1 MKLNGEENSETLLA
15 ANNYAAALLDAKRY
29 TEAKSLLHKTIR
41 VARRVLGESHK
52 LVLRTR
58 KLYSRALYE
67 DAGAT
72 PDDLREAVTTLEE
85 TEPTARRVLGGA
97 HPTTAGI
104 EVSQENSRAALAARE
119 TPSPRT
125 FARGWL

>member
-72 PDDLREAVTTLEE
+72 PDDLREAVTTLEDAGSI
-85 TEPTARRVLGGA
+85 ARRVYGGA
-97 HPTTAGI
+97 HPLTTGI
-104 EVSQENSRAALAARE
+104 EAPLRKARAALRACEAGE
-119 TPSPRT
+119 S
-125 FARGWL
+125 